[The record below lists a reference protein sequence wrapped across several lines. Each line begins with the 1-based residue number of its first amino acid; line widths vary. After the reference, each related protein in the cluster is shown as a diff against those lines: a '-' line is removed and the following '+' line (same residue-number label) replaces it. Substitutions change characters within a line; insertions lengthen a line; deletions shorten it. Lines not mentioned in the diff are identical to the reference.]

1 MQAGDRAWQRFQVRV
16 AWHPM
21 VAAPESPGDT
31 IPMSTPTSPRPYPR
45 LLADVGG
52 TNVRLAVQ
60 GEVDGPLLHVGS
72 YACASFPGLLEAI
85 GHHLA
90 VEALECPRWGAFGIA
105 TAITGDVVR
114 MTNHPWSFSILALQA
129 SLGMNQLMVLNDFS
143 ALAMS
148 LPALGEAE
156 RWQIGGG
163 SPIARAPMAL
173 IGPGTGL
180 GVSGLV
186 PALSGAGMVPIAGE
200 GGHVTLSS
208 FNSEERAVLEVLHC
222 RFGHA
227 SAERALSGPGLE
239 NLYAALGQVRG
250 ARARE
255 LAAHAVTAA
264 AQASSDPLAKDTLDL
279 FSSLLGNVAGNLA
292 LTLGARGGV
301 YVGGGIVQRLGR
313 QFNAARFRQS
323 FEAKGRFREF
333 LCQIPSFIILS
344 TEQAALK
351 GASLALDAGLAR

>member
-1 MQAGDRAWQRFQVRV
+1 MA
-16 AWHPM
+16 
-21 VAAPESPGDT
+21 AAPESPGDT
-31 IPMSTPTSPRPYPR
+31 IQMTVRTSPRPYPR

-52 TNVRLAVQ
+52 TNVRLAMQ
-60 GEVDGPLLHVGS
+60 GQVDGPLLHVGS
-72 YACASFPGLLEAI
+72 YACASYPGLLEAI
-85 GHHLA
+85 RHHLA
-90 VEALECPRWGAFGIA
+90 VEALDCPRWGAIGIA

-114 MTNHPWSFSILALQA
+114 MTNHPWSFSIRALQT
-129 SLGMNQLMVLNDFS
+129 SLGMEQLMVLNDFS

-156 RWQIGGG
+156 RRQIGGG
-163 SPIARAPMAL
+163 SPIALAPMAL

-200 GGHVTLSS
+200 GGHVTLTS
-208 FNSEERAVLEVLHC
+208 FNSEERAVLDVLHWW
-222 RFGHA
+222 FGHA

-239 NLYAALGQVRG
+239 NLYMALAQVRG
-250 ARARE
+250 VRVRG
-255 LAAHAVTAA
+255 LAAHEVTAA
-264 AQASSDPLAKDTLDL
+264 AQASSDPLAKDTLDV

-301 YVGGGIVQRLGR
+301 YVGGGIVQRLGKH
-313 QFNAARFRQS
+313 FNAARFRQS
-323 FEAKGRFREF
+323 FEAKGRFRDF
-333 LCQIPSFIILS
+333 LSQIPSYIILS

-351 GASLALDAGLAR
+351 GASLALDAGSAR

>member
-1 MQAGDRAWQRFQVRV
+1 MTAQA
-16 AWHPM
+16 
-21 VAAPESPGDT
+21 
-31 IPMSTPTSPRPYPR
+31 SPRSYPR
-45 LLADVGG
+45 LLGDVGG
-52 TNVRLAVQ
+52 TNVRLAIQ
-60 GEVDGPLLHVGS
+60 GQVDGPLLRVGT
-72 YACASFPGLLEAI
+72 YACASFPGVLDAI
-85 GHHLA
+85 RHHLA
-90 VEALECPRWGAFGIA
+90 VEALDCPRWGAIGIA
-105 TAITGDVVR
+105 TAITGDAVR
-114 MTNHPWSFSILALQA
+114 MTNHPWSFSIRALET
-129 SLGMNQLMVLNDFS
+129 SLGMDQLMVLNDFS

-148 LPALGEAE
+148 LQALREDE
-156 RWQIGGG
+156 RWQVGGG
-163 SPIARAPMAL
+163 SPVTRAPMAL

-186 PALSGAGMVPIAGE
+186 PTLSGAGMVPIAGE

-208 FNSEERAVLEVLHC
+208 FNSEERAVLEVLHW

-239 NLYAALGQVRG
+239 NLYMALGQVRG
-250 ARARE
+250 ARVRE
-255 LAAHAVTAA
+255 LAAHEVTAA
-264 AQASSDPLAKDTLDL
+264 AQAGSDPQASDTLDL

-313 QFNAARFRQS
+313 HFNAARFRQS

-333 LCQIPSFIILS
+333 LSQIPSFIILR

-351 GASLALDAGLAR
+351 GASLALDAELAR